1 MKPVVVR
8 ELSQNAENSED
19 ESSTSSSDSEEEM
32 EPVVM
37 ESFNNVGSSGSWCS
51 IL

>member
-1 MKPVVVR
+1 LKPVVVR

-37 ESFNNVGSSGSWCS
+37 ESSNHVVSSGSWCL